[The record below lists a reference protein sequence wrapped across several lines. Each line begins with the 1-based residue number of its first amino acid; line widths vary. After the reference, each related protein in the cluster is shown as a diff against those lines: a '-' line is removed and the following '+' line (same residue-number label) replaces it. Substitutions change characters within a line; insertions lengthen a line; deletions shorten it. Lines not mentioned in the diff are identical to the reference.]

1 MISDLEELIF
11 SIDSLNKSKNLDG
24 IQSPNIVSELITPEW
39 YFSES
44 NQIFG
49 NIQITWNSILNSSVI
64 QDISRNNT
72 RYDAIQRDFIFE
84 KSFCMWYQPF
94 HFIPRTKWGIHL
106 RFSSWMKL
114 SSYIKDNVPFNIKE
128 SLTSSFL
135 ILYLH
140 GFFHYILECFISN
153 IELKT
158 NKNIF
163 NKYYIDFYLDS
174 FNSIDC
180 IEESFA
186 NTYLYKHRSEFH
198 LDTQFLEQMLSLQGV
213 PYNGFKKFI
222 MIDSLNNSYEFT
234 LLLKK
239 VSKELSNFDFDKDL
253 FLDLNSNELRRS
265 ITIPIYTHKEPRRVY
280 RTQS

>member
-1 MISDLEELIF
+1 
-11 SIDSLNKSKNLDG
+11 LNKTNNLNI

-44 NQIFG
+44 DQIFEK
-49 NIQITWNSILNSSVI
+49 IQITWDSILNSSVI
-64 QDISRNNT
+64 QDISRNST
-72 RYDAIQRDFIFE
+72 ISDAIQRDFIFE

-114 SSYIKDNVPFNIKE
+114 SSYLKNNVPFNKKE

-153 IELKT
+153 IELKN

-186 NTYLYKHRSEFH
+186 NAYLYKHRSEFH
-198 LDTQFLEQMLSLQGV
+198 LDTNILDQMLSVQGV

-234 LLLKK
+234 SLLKK
-239 VSKELSNFDFDKDL
+239 VRKDLSTFDFDKDM
-253 FLDLNSNELRRS
+253 FLDLNSNELRRG
-265 ITIPIYTHKEPRRVY
+265 IPIPIYIHKQPRRVY
-280 RTQS
+280 

>member
-1 MISDLEELIF
+1 MISDVEELIF
-11 SIDSLNKSKNLDG
+11 SLDSLTKSNKFNR

-44 NQIFG
+44 DQIFEK
-49 NIQITWNSILNSSVI
+49 IQITWDSVLNSSVI
-64 QDISRNNT
+64 QDISRNST
-72 RYDAIQRDFIFE
+72 RSDAIQRDFIFE

-114 SSYIKDNVPFNIKE
+114 SSYLKNNVPFNKKE

-153 IELKT
+153 IELKN

-174 FNSIDC
+174 FNSIHC

-186 NTYLYKHRSEFH
+186 NAYLYKHRSEFH
-198 LDTQFLEQMLSLQGV
+198 LDTNILDQMLSVQGV

-234 LLLKK
+234 SLLKK
-239 VSKELSNFDFDKDL
+239 VRKELSTFDFDKDM
-253 FLDLNSNELRRS
+253 FLDLNSNELRRN
-265 ITIPIYTHKEPRRVY
+265 IPIPIYIHKQPRRVY
-280 RTQS
+280 

>member
-1 MISDLEELIF
+1 MLSDLEELTF
-11 SIDSLNKSKNLDG
+11 SIDSLNRSNNLNS
-24 IQSPNIVSELITPEW
+24 IQSSDIVSELISPEW

-44 NQIFG
+44 NQIFEK
-49 NIQITWNSILNSSVI
+49 IQITWDSILNSSVI
-64 QDISRNNT
+64 QDISRNST

-94 HFIPRTKWGIHL
+94 HFIPRTKCGIHF

-114 SSYIKDNVPFNIKE
+114 STYLKNNVAFNRKE

-135 ILYLH
+135 MLYLH

-153 IELKT
+153 IELKN

-174 FNSIDC
+174 FNSIHC

-186 NTYLYKHRSEFH
+186 NAYLYKHRSEFH
-198 LDTQFLEQMLSLQGV
+198 LDIQNLEQMLSVQGV

-222 MIDSLNNSYEFT
+222 MIDSLNESDEFT

-239 VSKELSNFDFDKDL
+239 ISKDLGNFDFDKDL
-253 FLDLNSNELRRS
+253 FLDLNSTELRRG
-265 ITIPIYTHKEPRRVY
+265 ITIPIYIHKQPRRVY
-280 RTQS
+280 

>member
-1 MISDLEELIF
+1 MISDFKKLIF
-11 SIDSLNKSKNLDG
+11 SIDTLNKSKNLDG
-24 IQSPNIVSELITPEW
+24 IQPPNIVSELITPEW

-44 NQIFG
+44 NQIFAK
-49 NIQITWNSILNSSVI
+49 IQITWDSILNSSVI

-72 RYDAIQRDFIFE
+72 RYDAIQRDFMFE
-84 KSFCMWYQPF
+84 KSFCLWYQPF

-114 SSYIKDNVPFNIKE
+114 SYYLKDNVPFNIKE

-158 NKNIF
+158 KRNIF

-186 NTYLYKHRSEFH
+186 NAYLYKHRSQFH
-198 LDTQFLEQMLSLQGV
+198 LDTQFLEQMLSVQGV
-213 PYNGFKKFI
+213 PYNHFKKFI

-239 VSKELSNFDFDKDL
+239 VSKELGNFDFDKDL
-253 FLDLNSNELRRS
+253 FLDLNSNELRRG
-265 ITIPIYTHKEPRRVY
+265 ITIPIYTHKEPSHVY
-280 RTQS
+280 

>member
-11 SIDSLNKSKNLDG
+11 SIDSLNKTNNLNS

-44 NQIFG
+44 DQIFEK
-49 NIQITWNSILNSSVI
+49 IQITWGSILNSSGI
-64 QDISRNNT
+64 QDISRNST
-72 RYDAIQRDFIFE
+72 RPDAIQRDFIFE

-114 SSYIKDNVPFNIKE
+114 SSYLKNNVPFNKKE

-153 IELKT
+153 IELKN

-186 NTYLYKHRSEFH
+186 NAYLYKHRSEFH
-198 LDTQFLEQMLSLQGV
+198 LDTNILDQMLSVQGV

-234 LLLKK
+234 SLLKK
-239 VSKELSNFDFDKDL
+239 VRKELSTFDFDKDM
-253 FLDLNSNELRRS
+253 FLDLNSNELRRN
-265 ITIPIYTHKEPRRVY
+265 IPIPIYIHKQPRRVY
-280 RTQS
+280 